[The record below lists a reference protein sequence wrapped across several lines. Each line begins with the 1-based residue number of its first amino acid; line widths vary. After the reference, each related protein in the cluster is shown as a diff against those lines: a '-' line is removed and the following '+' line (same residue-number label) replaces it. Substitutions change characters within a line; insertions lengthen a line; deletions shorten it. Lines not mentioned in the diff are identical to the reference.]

1 MASKTLVSNLKVIT
15 SGNVPTTSQLAN
27 GQFAFGIVDGV
38 ARLFGNVG
46 GTIYEFSLVRSVAG
60 KTGDVILAKADVGL
74 TNVKNVDTTN
84 ASNIDSG
91 SLAIAR
97 IAAGLLKS
105 GSNVSVSRGSDGSY
119 TISAS
124 FTAPVTSVAGK
135 TGAVTLAKGD
145 VGLGNVQNVDQ
156 TDADN
161 ITSGAL
167 AIARLASGLIVAGSN
182 VSVNR
187 DTSTGVYTITA
198 TNTTYAAGTG
208 LSLSGT
214 TFNHSNAITAGNGG
228 PTANN
233 TLSFGESFIVPYFTY
248 DAQGHITGRTNR
260 TMTMPASPSPKVYTR
275 SLTTSSWSGSAGNYT
290 YSIPAS
296 THGCGTTPSVHTY
309 VNNEETY
316 DSPTIDTSGN
326 ITLHSNAKVAMRVV
340 VKQ

>member
-1 MASKTLVSNLKVIT
+1 MASKNLVSNLKVIT

-46 GTIYEFSLVRSVAG
+46 GTVYEFSLVRSVAG
-60 KTGDVILAKADVGL
+60 KTGNVTLAKADVGL
-74 TNVKNVDTTN
+74 SNVQNVDTTN

-105 GSNVSVSRGSDGSY
+105 GSNVSVSRDSDGSY

-124 FTAPVTSVAGK
+124 FSAPVTSVAGK

-161 ITSGAL
+161 IKSGAL

-182 VSVNR
+182 VSVSR

-198 TNTTYAAGTG
+198 TNTTYTAGTG
-208 LSLSGT
+208 LALSGT
-214 TFNHSNAITAGNGG
+214 TFNHSNSIAAGNGG
-228 PTANN
+228 PIVDVP
-233 TLSFGESFIVPYFTY
+233 LVFGSTFIVPYFTY

-260 TMTMPASPSPKVYTR
+260 TMTMPAKPTPTVKTYN
-275 SLTTSSWSGSAGNYT
+275 LTISSWSGSAGNYT

-296 THGCGTTPSVHTY
+296 AHGCGTTPSVHTY
-309 VNNEETY
+309 VSNEETY
-316 DSPTIDTSGN
+316 DSPTIDASGN
-326 ITLHSNAKVAMRVV
+326 ITLHSNVKVAMRVV